1 MQEIS
6 LYTYWSHSCC
16 LSVIVFNFTVFP
28 QFSIILCGHGI
39 CVILWKLT
47 IIHCDSLWVKL
58 PKTSVFHTRT
68 FCRTPCYSLWG
79 SNIRKD
85 ERSKTWCN
93 HLHVMKQATE
103 KSEKKKKGEKKM
115 VSEKA
120 GTNPSVCP
128 TVTPLCFSLLNV
140 KDDWQKSLFPR

>member
-103 KSEKKKKGEKKM
+103 KSEKKKSRKENGVRESRDKSKCL
-115 VSEKA
+115 SHC
-120 GTNPSVCP
+120 NS
-128 TVTPLCFSLLNV
+128 
-140 KDDWQKSLFPR
+140 SLFLSFKCKRWLAKISFS